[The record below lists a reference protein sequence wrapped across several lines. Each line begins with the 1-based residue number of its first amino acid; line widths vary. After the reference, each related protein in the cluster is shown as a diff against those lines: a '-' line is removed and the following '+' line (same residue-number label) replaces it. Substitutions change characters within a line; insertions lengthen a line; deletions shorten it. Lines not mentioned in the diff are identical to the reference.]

1 MDDINLDGLNTDPE
15 KAEEPKKNFP
25 KKGEHFALNIS
36 PTAKQRV
43 HIGVG
48 WDVREEEERKR
59 KLFGGDD
66 PLENSYIRVNV
77 EQYDMDLVAIIFDA
91 EGNPVDAVSPDL
103 DEVIDQSGHIYHS
116 GDNDT
121 GRGDYDDE
129 VISVELAE
137 LPDYIHHIVF
147 LVIAQSGHTF
157 DRILGSEAR
166 IADSKT
172 NEDRLHIHLGK
183 RDSGGK
189 GKTAC
194 IFARIYRDGDQWMG
208 HHIAEF
214 RMDKEIEDWPAEMK
228 PFLAK

>member
-1 MDDINLDGLNTDPE
+1 MDEINLDDSNFLPE
-15 KAEEPKKNFP
+15 QPEQPQKEFP
-25 KKGEHFALNIS
+25 KKGAHFPLNIS

-59 KLFGGDD
+59 KLFGGGDA
-66 PLENSYIRVNV
+66 LENSYIQINV

-91 EGNPVDAVSPDL
+91 DGNPVDAVSPDL
-103 DEVIDQSGHIYHS
+103 DEVMDQSGHIYHS

-121 GRGDYDDE
+121 GRGEYDDE

-172 NEDRLHIHLGK
+172 NEDRLHINLGPK
-183 RDSGGK
+183 GSEGV

-194 IFARIYRDGDQWMG
+194 IFARIYRDGDKWMG
-208 HHIAEF
+208 HHIAEY
-214 RMDKEIEDWPAEMK
+214 RIDKDIEDWPAEMQPYLSK
-228 PFLAK
+228 